1 MGIDRLFLYVIS
13 TYNNILTAVRAH
25 ALLMGYARHFGNC
38 GLAYLARTRTRPIV
52 GRAAH
57 INNARG
63 DDVFIIIFIII
74 FFFSTIALLLYW
86 RWRPLKFAEN
96 GRRRIGKSRARA

>member
-1 MGIDRLFLYVIS
+1 MCILLWVSADWFCTSFRH
-13 TYNNILTAVRAH
+13 NNILTAVRAH
-25 ALLMGYARHFGNC
+25 ALLMGFARHFGNC

-63 DDVFIIIFIII
+63 DDVFIIIFFFNYRIII
-74 FFFSTIALLLYW
+74 VLAMVTVEIC
-86 RWRPLKFAEN
+86 
-96 GRRRIGKSRARA
+96 GKRAAANW